1 MDVNLALPSKSF
13 NTTEIATGKN
23 NISSKN
29 DFTKDLKQVQSE
41 LKQSTGKSKGLS
53 VDKVGLDFI
62 KLSKSVLAQNPMVGG
77 ENSDSNEE
85 LKSEVEDLIM
95 SILVQGMLNTQQAPT
110 EQQAKQVI
118 MESLE
123 KIDSSP
129 CKLISE
135 DEFIEF
141 ALELREQIGD
151 EEFSNIN
158 ISKLKDK
165 IIELEKVFPQAF
177 KEAIEES
184 QATQTSQGTEAKY
197 IDDTITEQLDRDH
210 TSETVEL
217 KISNDGLDKNNPQ
230 NETKSGE
237 FKETQAFNE
246 NAMDFKP
253 NNSLQDMFTVP
264 ISPANKIA
272 AATSFIQ
279 GLQETAVHKT
289 ATDRQ
294 FEKIDVYNQI
304 IERMEVSKLL
314 AKQEVTMQLYPKELG
329 KIALKISEEN
339 GSIFATLKV
348 KSEEVKEDLM
358 KNSQKLIEGL
368 QSKGL
373 EVKEFSVDV
382 ENGESESNQQMQ
394 KERQKS
400 SKRIAEIIKGIES
413 TVNQSVSSV
422 SNQTEVNVQV

>member
-1 MDVNLALPSKSF
+1 MDVNLVLPSKPF

-41 LKQSTGKSKGLS
+41 LKQSTEKGKGLS

-95 SILVQGMLNTQQAPT
+95 SVLVQGMLNTQQAPT

-177 KEAIEES
+177 KEVIEES
-184 QATQTSQGTEAKY
+184 QATQTSQGTEVKY
-197 IDDTITEQLDRDH
+197 IDDTITEQLDREY

-230 NETKSGE
+230 NGTKSGE

-246 NAMDFKP
+246 NATDFKP

-279 GLQETAVHKT
+279 GLQETVVHKT

-382 ENGESESNQQMQ
+382 ENGESESNQQMK

-413 TVNQSVSSV
+413 TVNQSISSV